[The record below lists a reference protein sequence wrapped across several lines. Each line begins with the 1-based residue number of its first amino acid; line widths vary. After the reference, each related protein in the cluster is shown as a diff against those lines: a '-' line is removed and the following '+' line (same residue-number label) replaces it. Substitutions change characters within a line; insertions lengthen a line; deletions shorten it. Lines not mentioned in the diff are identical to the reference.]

1 LLVAESPVTDVN
13 SDVTGVI
20 AMGVVA
26 FEESQVAA
34 QRQVLSLL
42 RTIAAVTTEREL
54 TDKAG
59 RRPPPISLYFR
70 ASPNSCLGD
79 ENARLPEVFCT
90 YILRAKFLI
99 AMISAKSGPMP
110 ADPGRGGAGRRPPGL
125 ETAPVR
131 FECIEQVPG
140 SFDRMF

>member
-1 LLVAESPVTDVN
+1 
-13 SDVTGVI
+13 
-20 AMGVVA
+20 MGVVA

-34 QRQVLSLL
+34 QHQVLSLL

-70 ASPNSCLGD
+70 APPNSCLGD
-79 ENARLPEVFCT
+79 ENAWLPEVFCS

-110 ADPGRGGAGRRPPGL
+110 AGPGRGGAGRGGAGRRPPGL
-125 ETAPVR
+125 EAAPVR
-131 FECIEQVPG
+131 FECIERVPG